1 MTIEYRV
8 RDLEGRIEEVRRK
21 VRDCVRELLVDDGG
35 RYLIA
40 ERLPA
45 LGSAIV
51 PAVRELLG
59 DPSIP
64 AEVRCLAGL
73 AGLEVGDTAQSASV
87 LLEEL
92 ERQGELAPL
101 AARRLASARIPGTG
115 KAVERALRGTLLE
128 DVDSIVAYLDALRD
142 LGVAL
147 DEDERRRLEGGG
159 WQITSALAEWH
170 PTQGPKP

>member
-1 MTIEYRV
+1 MPLEDRV
-8 RDLEGRIEEVRRK
+8 RDLEARIEEVRRT

-51 PAVRELLG
+51 APVGELIDDPAT
-59 DPSIP
+59 P

-73 AGLEVGDTAQSASV
+73 AGLQVGDTAQSALV

-115 KAVERALRGTLLE
+115 KAVESALRETPLG
-128 DVDSIVAYLDALRD
+128 DADSIVAYLEALRD

-147 DEDERRRLEGGG
+147 DEDERRRLEGGD

-170 PTQGPKP
+170 PS